1 MINPDQL
8 FKDTLHNH
16 ETPLSGNA
24 SFERVMQ
31 KRKNKRR
38 GFFWFSLS
46 SVLVL
51 LLSLT
56 AAALLRNPVS
66 EQESNTSAV
75 NYKKSGSN
83 EALSAGNNTGTEA
96 TPVQADARINA
107 ANGVKTGLIEEE
119 SANIV
124 SVSKQDKVII
134 NAQAAGSGVKNN
146 SVELSSLGNVA
157 TQAASSEETTL
168 SGQTITANNVVANE
182 QKNEQN
188 NEGNRTFFD
197 WVKHISGRGIADE
210 YTFQIEPTE
219 GTLLPEFVPFYP
231 PRKAR
236 FNPIFELSVNTAG
249 NGYKYFRESQD
260 ITVAGNHRFSQYQ
273 GIMLFDMGRGVNIG
287 AGMGYME
294 NVGIGKALISEWKA
308 DTNIA
313 PVRITKAQNISYR
326 LNKISIPL
334 AIRYQLGF
342 GRSLMRISATAMPGL
357 VTLGSGTMFSRDA
370 LQSLDML
377 KKNAFVMDAR
387 FAAGLYY
394 QVAPKTAISA
404 EPMIQYQSIS
414 GTQWK
419 AFNRFGFGFGL
430 GVVFRP

>member
-56 AAALLRNPVS
+56 AAAVLRNPVS
-66 EQESNTSAV
+66 EMEGSTSMV
-75 NYKKSGSN
+75 NDKTSGSDEPSSSAN
-83 EALSAGNNTGTEA
+83 KAQTDINPIQVEASKNSANSVKTEAMQKERRNDVGVSETDKLFLNAKANTVKNKSVDLSLSGTVANSAALSNETNLSGKAIAENNGTA
-96 TPVQADARINA
+96 NA
-107 ANGVKTGLIEEE
+107 AN
-119 SANIV
+119 
-124 SVSKQDKVII
+124 D
-134 NAQAAGSGVKNN
+134 
-146 SVELSSLGNVA
+146 
-157 TQAASSEETTL
+157 
-168 SGQTITANNVVANE
+168 
-182 QKNEQN
+182 
-188 NEGNRTFFD
+188 EGYRTFFD
-197 WVKHISGRGIADE
+197 WVKRISGCGIADE
-210 YTFQIEPTE
+210 YVFQIEPTE
-219 GTLLPEFVPFYP
+219 GALLPEFVPFYP

-287 AGMGYME
+287 AGLGYME
-294 NVGIGKALISEWKA
+294 NVGIGKALISEWRA

-342 GRSLMRISATAMPGL
+342 GRSLVRISATAMPGL

-377 KKNAFVMDAR
+377 KKNAFAMDAR

-404 EPMIQYQSIS
+404 EPMIQYQSIP
-414 GTQWK
+414 GAQWK
-419 AFNRFGFGFGL
+419 AYNRFGFGFGL

>member
-66 EQESNTSAV
+66 EQESKTSAM
-75 NYKKSGSN
+75 NHKKSGSD
-83 EALSAGNNTGTEA
+83 EAVITVNNAGAEA
-96 TPVQADARINA
+96 APIQADASINS
-107 ANGVKTGLIEEE
+107 ANSVKTGLKEEE
-119 SANIV
+119 SANVV
-124 SVSKQDKVII
+124 SVSRKDKVII
-134 NAQAAGSGVKNN
+134 NAQATGSGVKNN
-146 SVELSSLGNVA
+146 SVELPISGNA
-157 TQAASSEETTL
+157 EIRAAVPNETAK
-168 SGQTITANNVVANE
+168 SGQTITKNNVIA
-182 QKNEQN
+182 NEQN
-188 NEGNRTFFD
+188 NEGYRTFFD
-197 WVKHISGRGIADE
+197 WVKQISGRGIADE
-210 YTFQIEPTE
+210 YTFQIDPTE

-231 PRKAR
+231 SRKPR

-273 GIMLFDMGRGVNIG
+273 GIMLFDMGRGLNIG

-326 LNKISIPL
+326 LNKISVPL

-342 GRSLMRISATAMPGL
+342 GRSLVRISATAMPGL
-357 VTLGSGTMFSRDA
+357 VTISSGTMFSRDA
-370 LQSLDML
+370 LQSLDVL

-394 QVAPKTAISA
+394 QVAPKTSISA
-404 EPMIQYQSIS
+404 EPMIQYQSIP
-414 GTQWK
+414 GAQWK
-419 AFNRFGFGFGL
+419 TYNRFGFGFGL
-430 GVVFRP
+430 GVVFKP